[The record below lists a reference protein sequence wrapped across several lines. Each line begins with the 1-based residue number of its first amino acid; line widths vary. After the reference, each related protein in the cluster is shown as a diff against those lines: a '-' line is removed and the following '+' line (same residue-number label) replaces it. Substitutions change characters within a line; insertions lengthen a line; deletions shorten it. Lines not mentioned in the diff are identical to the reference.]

1 MKNLRRIS
9 DKGVAMIFKVLI
21 LTEEFVF
28 DLGTCL
34 GWRKLTV
41 PCLLPVTN
49 VFHIKIH

>member
-1 MKNLRRIS
+1 MR
-9 DKGVAMIFKVLI
+9 DKGVAVVLKVLI

-28 DLGTCL
+28 DLGSRL

-49 VFHIKIH
+49 VFHLKIH